1 MIGAYLYS
9 SLVEGKWQS
18 RDQNIVHLKS
28 ELCSEILTHVDCLNY
43 RYCDVGINA
52 IEISGMWQS
61 RTIPLTTE
69 HLQGSYSQRSA
80 NVIHTHRSRLQNSP
94 TVQLSRP
101 EPSSGT
107 PMPTLGL
114 PGIR

>member
-1 MIGAYLYS
+1 MIGAYYILLWS
-9 SLVEGKWQS
+9 KADGSPE
-18 RDQNIVHLKS
+18 DQNIVHLKS
-28 ELCSEILTHVDCLNY
+28 DLCSEILTHVDCLNY
-43 RYCDVGINA
+43 RYCGVGINA

-61 RTIPLTTE
+61 RTIPLTIE
-69 HLQGSYSQRSA
+69 HLQGTYSQRSA

-94 TVQLSRP
+94 TVQSSRP

-114 PGIR
+114 PGIG